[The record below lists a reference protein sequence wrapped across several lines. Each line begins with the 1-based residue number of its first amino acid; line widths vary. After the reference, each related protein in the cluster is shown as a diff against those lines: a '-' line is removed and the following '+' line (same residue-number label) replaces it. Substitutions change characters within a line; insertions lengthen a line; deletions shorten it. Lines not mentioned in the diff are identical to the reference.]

1 MTVITVLPSIVSPGD
16 TLAAGPGD
24 TLAAGPGDTLAA
36 GQAAQNLNVM
46 AGPPKHWGLA

>member
-1 MTVITVLPSIVSPGD
+1 MTVITVLPSIVS
-16 TLAAGPGD
+16 
-24 TLAAGPGDTLAA
+24 PGDTLAA

>member
-1 MTVITVLPSIVSPGD
+1 MTVITVLPSIVS
-16 TLAAGPGD
+16 PGD